1 MWIIIKLNELK
12 DKCNQ
17 LKIIPQPTRKRRNPD
32 RLEVCADDCIRAI
45 QRYSIDQ
52 KKSYGLYDFNLEALI
67 GIKSPMLALLI
78 KHQPED
84 VQKEIWNDN
93 NYNWRFEKKYNGVRC
108 FISYNNEL
116 KKIFIYGRELDND
129 TLLPKDYTNRFQK
142 IASDVFDLFQAGLVG
157 YSFVI
162 DCELTIND
170 YSKDII
176 EDILNDPYKDMEA
189 FKYEFNAFDIFSTL
203 RDGTIYSLA
212 RLSERINLLEKTM
225 QRLTPY
231 NLPIYLVMSK
241 PDNVSKEDF
250 YKSIIRSGG
259 EGVIAKDLNSSYDFR
274 GKRNGDWT
282 KIKRLNYEGVENLNA
297 DTYDLFVSDCIIT
310 DNMVSGLE
318 LSSYLVNDNNDFIY
332 DRFNNQIPIT
342 LGILYDLLPET
353 KKLLT
358 LYDNNGKPYINPR
371 FLDIV
376 VEVRSTGFDDY
387 VNQLQNLK
395 FVCWRLD
402 KNSRDCKFNKDKI

>member
-1 MWIIIKLNELK
+1 
-12 DKCNQ
+12 
-17 LKIIPQPTRKRRNPD
+17 
-32 RLEVCADDCIRAI
+32 
-45 QRYSIDQ
+45 
-52 KKSYGLYDFNLEALI
+52 
-67 GIKSPMLALLI
+67 MLALLI